1 MRLRVL
7 IEEAFKFLYFV
18 CKSPR
23 AFTLRFLGTSLLNWV
38 LSVPVMAPLREYFG
52 RNNCLLIVNA
62 SQGLDINFTL
72 KLIFALQICIVTGLF
87 VVLRY
92 DEAQNYRKQ
101 DMVTK
106 RQLGLS
112 QVIEKSLED
121 SKAQNIAMID
131 LLNKS
136 SLCDYIMIATGT
148 SSRHVNSIVTN
159 LQKSLKNLGLKG
171 LLPEGSESASWVVL
185 DAGDVIVHVFQE
197 EARDRYKLEEL
208 WAER

>member
-1 MRLRVL
+1 
-7 IEEAFKFLYFV
+7 
-18 CKSPR
+18 
-23 AFTLRFLGTSLLNWV
+23 
-38 LSVPVMAPLREYFG
+38 
-52 RNNCLLIVNA
+52 
-62 SQGLDINFTL
+62 
-72 KLIFALQICIVTGLF
+72 
-87 VVLRY
+87 
-92 DEAQNYRKQ
+92 
-101 DMVTK
+101 MVTK